1 MIKEQLA
8 KIGIH
13 VTLNNLSMAEFNNK
27 VIYERNTS
35 MYLYGWGEIS
45 EDGGWVYN
53 MFVRSIGDSYGSHN
67 SGYYSNSDVDQLGK
81 TASNEMNLN
90 KRLQM
95 LQEGF
100 WIALV
105 EDVAVVPLFYQIL
118 FTLTS
123 PDVKFIPRADLRVI
137 VKDIQFI

>member
-1 MIKEQLA
+1 M
-8 KIGIH
+8 
-13 VTLNNLSMAEFNNK
+13 VEFNNK
-27 VIYERNTS
+27 IFNERNTS

-45 EDGGWVYN
+45 MDGGWVYDLII
-53 MFVRSIGDSYGSHN
+53 RSVEDSFGSQN
-67 SGYYSNSDVDQLGK
+67 FGYYSNPDVDRLGIAAK
-81 TASNEMNLN
+81 NEMNLN

-100 WIALV
+100 RIALV
-105 EDVAVVPLFYQIL
+105 DDVAVVPLFYQIL

-123 PDVKFIPRADLRVI
+123 PDVKFISRADLRVI